1 MTAND
6 SNEGFVVAIA
16 HQTRKNGSFQIG
28 YIFYIMTK
36 NAGCMFKKT
45 LKPLRFYPAF
55 FVMM

>member
-36 NAGCMFKKT
+36 KKET
-45 LKPLRFYPAF
+45 E
-55 FVMM
+55 VICT